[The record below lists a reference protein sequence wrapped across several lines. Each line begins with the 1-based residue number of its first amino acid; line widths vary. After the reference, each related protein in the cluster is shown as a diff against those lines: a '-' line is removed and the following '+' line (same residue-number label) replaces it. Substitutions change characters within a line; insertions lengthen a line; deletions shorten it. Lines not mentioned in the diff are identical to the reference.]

1 MSLPVELTVPDPA
14 EAASYYESLLA
25 VTPDGKSTNGKT
37 LVGDHV
43 RIRLRAGRGAA
54 PADTVLDVTCGML
67 SRILDVAT
75 KAECQIRVDSAEQVR
90 LTDRYGQRWTL
101 RCHVS

>member
-1 MSLPVELTVPDPA
+1 MSLLVDLTVPDPA

-25 VTPDGKSTNGKT
+25 VTPDGIGTNGKT

-43 RIRLRAGRGAA
+43 RIRLRGGKGAA
-54 PADTVLDVTCGML
+54 PADTVLNVTCGML
-67 SRILDVAT
+67 SRILDIAT
-75 KAECQIRVDSAEQVR
+75 KAECQIRVDSARQVR

-101 RCHVS
+101 RCQAS